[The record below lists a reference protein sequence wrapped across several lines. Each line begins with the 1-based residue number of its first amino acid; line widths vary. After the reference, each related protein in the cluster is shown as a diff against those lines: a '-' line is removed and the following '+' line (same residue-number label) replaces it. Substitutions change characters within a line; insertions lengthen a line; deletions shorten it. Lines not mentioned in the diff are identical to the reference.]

1 MKIVM
6 LEPLGVSEEVLR
18 AHAAPLE
25 QAGHEVVLCT
35 RKLTEEEK
43 RQRAA
48 QADVFI
54 IANGRL
60 APELVEAAEKL
71 KMISVGFTGID
82 HVPLDVC
89 RERGIRICNAQGYAT
104 EATAELAV
112 GMMLS
117 CLRQLVPLDAAA
129 RSGGTVAGIR
139 SRTLQGKTVGIVGT
153 GAIGLRVAELVR
165 AFGCPVLAFSRH
177 ANPTGEALGIR
188 YVSMEELFSQ
198 SDIVSLHIPLNDL
211 TRGMISRERL
221 ASMKPGAILIN
232 CARGGVVDTAALAEA
247 LNEGRITAGI
257 DVFDSEPPIPSD
269 DPLVTAK
276 NAVLTPHTGF
286 FTQEAMAARAD
297 IVFDNVIAW
306 LAGAP
311 QNVKL

>member
-1 MKIVM
+1 MKIAM
-6 LEPLGVSEEVLR
+6 LEPLAVSEEVLR

-35 RKLTEEEK
+35 RKLSEEEK
-43 RQRAA
+43 RERALD
-48 QADVFI
+48 ADVLI
-54 IANGRL
+54 IANGKL
-60 APELVEAAEKL
+60 SPELVKAARRL

-89 RERGIRICNAQGYAT
+89 KEQGVMVCNAQGYAT

-117 CLRQLVPLDAAA
+117 CLRHLVPFDAAA
-129 RSGGTVAGIR
+129 RRGGTIAGTHN
-139 SRTLQGKTVGIVGT
+139 RTLQGKTVGIVGT
-153 GAIGLRVAELVR
+153 GAIGLRVAELVG
-165 AFGCPVLAFSRH
+165 AFGSTVLGFSRH
-177 ANPTGEALGIR
+177 AVPEGEALGIR

-198 SDIVSLHIPLNDL
+198 SDIVTLHIPLNDL
-211 TRGMISRERL
+211 TRGMISREHL
-221 ASMKPGAILIN
+221 ASMKPGAVLIN
-232 CARGGVVDTAALAEA
+232 CARGGVVDTGALAEA
-247 LNEGRITAGI
+247 LNEGRICAGI
-257 DVFDSEPPIPSD
+257 DVFDSEPPISED

-286 FTQEAMAARAD
+286 FTDEAMEARAD
-297 IVFDNVIAW
+297 IVFDNVTAW
-306 LAGAP
+306 LAGTP